1 MNSQLDY
8 EINNELGECYLFM
21 GELDKARDY
30 YNKAAGSNGNHP
42 DPYLGLA
49 TIEVQEGNLQSARQ
63 LYAKA
68 AKIEENDKSFA
79 GMGLIEMEN
88 GSREEAYGHF
98 VKALKLNPE
107 NMIALFGLVQVG
119 HLMER
124 VEEILPYLEDYLR
137 LDPDN
142 NEVRY
147 SLAGSLYQLNRLEET
162 REHLERILQSDPE
175 HQAGRELLDQIG

>member
-30 YNKAAGSNGNHP
+30 YNKAAGSNGSHP

-49 TIEVQEGNLQSARQ
+49 TIEVQEGNLENARK
-63 LYAKA
+63 LYEKA
-68 AKIEENDKSFA
+68 ARIVENDKSYA

-88 GSREEAYGHF
+88 GSKEESFKHF
-98 VKALKLNPE
+98 LKALELNPE

-119 HLMER
+119 HIIGKI
-124 VEEILPYLEDYLR
+124 EETLPYLENYLR

-142 NEVRY
+142 HDVRY

-162 REHLERILQSDPE
+162 RENLERILESDPG
-175 HQAGRELLDQIG
+175 HKAARELMDQIG